1 MLLDKCTSSVRMAER
16 AKHVQGAQLLSSP
29 LRTTRLHRQR
39 NHKRAV
45 SAQAVTV
52 MPQEYSKVTPV
63 GPRIVVK
70 VAELEEKTKK
80 GIFLPDSAQKKPT
93 SGDVVS
99 VGKGKKF
106 DLTLKEGDTVL
117 YSKFGLGVV
126 DIEVAGVE
134 YAILNERDC
143 MGIMP
148 RSNAS
153 VDDIGE
159 IKPLGDRVLIKVD
172 TAAEESA
179 GGVLLTDSAK
189 EKPMSGE
196 VLAVGPGRL
205 DENTGEV
212 HSMKLKPGD
221 RVTFFKWAGDAVETP
236 AGDSYNI
243 LNESDVLCTH

>member
-1 MLLDKCTSSVRMAER
+1 M
-16 AKHVQGAQLLSSP
+16 VQAATP
-29 LRTTRLHRQR
+29 
-39 NHKRAV
+39 
-45 SAQAVTV
+45 
-52 MPQEYSKVTPV
+52 MPQEYTKVTPN

-70 VAELEEKTKK
+70 VAELEEKTLG

-93 SGDVVS
+93 SGDVVA
-99 VGKGKKF
+99 VGKAKNF

-117 YSKFGLGVV
+117 YSKFGLGVT
-126 DIEVAGVE
+126 DIEMAGVE

-189 EKPMSGE
+189 EKPMSGQ
-196 VLAVGPGRL
+196 VMAVGPGRV
-205 DENTGEV
+205 DEMTGEV
-212 HSMKLKPGD
+212 SAMKLKPGD
-221 RVTFFKWAGDAVETP
+221 KVTFFKWAGDAVETP
-236 AGDSYNI
+236 AGDTFNI
-243 LNESDVLCTH
+243 LSETDVLCTH

>member
-1 MLLDKCTSSVRMAER
+1 MR
-16 AKHVQGAQLLSSP
+16 P
-29 LRTTRLHRQR
+29 
-39 NHKRAV
+39 
-45 SAQAVTV
+45 
-52 MPQEYSKVTPV
+52 EYSKVTAV
-63 GPRIVVK
+63 GTRIVVK
-70 VAELEEKTKK
+70 VAELEEKTAK

-99 VGKGKKF
+99 VGKGGKKF

-117 YSKFGLGVV
+117 YSKFGLGVIDV
-126 DIEVAGVE
+126 EVAGVE

-153 VDDIGE
+153 VEDIGE

-189 EKPMSGE
+189 EKPMSGQ
-196 VLAVGPGRL
+196 VMAVGPGRL
-205 DENTGEV
+205 DENTGKV

-236 AGDSYNI
+236 AGLSYNI

>member
-1 MLLDKCTSSVRMAER
+1 MLLDKCTGSVRMVER
-16 AKHVQGAQLLSSP
+16 VQGAQLLSSP
-29 LRTTRLHRQR
+29 LRTARLHRQR

-45 SAQAVTV
+45 SVQAATI
-52 MPQEYSKVTPV
+52 MRPEYSKVTAV
-63 GPRIVVK
+63 GTRIVVK
-70 VAELEEKTKK
+70 VAELEEKTAK

-99 VGKGKKF
+99 VGKGGKKF

-117 YSKFGLGVV
+117 YSKFGLGVIDV
-126 DIEVAGVE
+126 EVAGVE

-153 VDDIGE
+153 VEDIGE

-189 EKPMSGE
+189 EKPMSGQ
-196 VLAVGPGRL
+196 VMAVGPGKL

-236 AGDSYNI
+236 AGLSYNI